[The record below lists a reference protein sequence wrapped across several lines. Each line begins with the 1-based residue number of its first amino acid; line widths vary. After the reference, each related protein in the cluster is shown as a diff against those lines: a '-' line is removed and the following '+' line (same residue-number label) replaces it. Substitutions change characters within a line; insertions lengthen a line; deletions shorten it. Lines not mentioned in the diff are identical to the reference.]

1 MSKNLEPQILG
12 AIGPNELRTKLTE
25 GMTQFAFRKRDGS
38 LRLALGTTN
47 LDLVPIQWH
56 PKGTG
61 KTSDASVRYFDIQR
75 QQWRSVSSREPIYL
89 A

>member
-1 MSKNLEPQILG
+1 MSKELEPQILG
-12 AIGPNELRTKLTE
+12 AISPNALREKLTE

-38 LRLALGTTN
+38 LRLAIGTTN
-47 LDLVPIQWH
+47 LELVPIQWH

-61 KTSDASVRYFDIQR
+61 KTTDATVRYFDIQR
-75 QQWRSVSSREPIYL
+75 QRWRSVSSREPIYL